1 MGIQE
6 ECIGRNTVLFAVNR
20 LAELFAAAL
29 AVFAIYVAGFGVFDT
44 IVVYGVT
51 VLLGAI
57 VGFLILASRALETAA
72 SGEHGWRKKAES
84 VADLVLL
91 VVFALLIWRWSGIM
105 LEQEEFFIDISQTD
119 MALAWVAF
127 ALIGY
132 LTWRH
137 FGLPMALVFLGIIAY
152 ALLPHSVGGAGLD
165 WTSIADRQWFTT
177 DGVFGR
183 PVQVVSTVVL
193 IFIVFGA
200 ILQASG
206 AGAILLK
213 IAFSATGRF
222 AGGPAHASILGSA
235 LFGTMSGAAVAN
247 VVSTGIFTIPI
258 IKKAGFRAKFAGGV
272 EAAAS
277 TGGQIMP
284 PVMGVVAFIMADVTA
299 IPYLQIVVA
308 AILPAVFYYLS
319 LFLVVLVESRQQNV
333 GATPPEQREK
343 ITGSDWLKSLA
354 FWVPLAIIVGVL
366 LTGRTPQNAGYY
378 AMIAAVVLC
387 LVLFPEFRHPKKWWE
402 ALVSA
407 GRTSANLMIIVAS
420 VGVVIG
426 IVNMTGI
433 GLAFADAI
441 RSTSGGHLFFALVL
455 VMIGC
460 LVMGMGVPS
469 VTAYLILALVMGP
482 VLENLGIP
490 KIAAHMFMVYFGVLS
505 VVTPPVAL
513 AAFAAAPIAGA
524 KPMETA
530 FEAVRLSIAGF
541 IIPFVFV
548 YNPEILIIDGF
559 TITGLIWSIVSFVLA
574 TWLIATG
581 LARYEA
587 APLPAWESVL
597 RVVLA
602 IAILTPDRLSTLV
615 AGAIAIALVAFHNTR
630 NSQPKIASNN

>member
-1 MGIQE
+1 M
-6 ECIGRNTVLFAVNR
+6 LFAVNR

-51 VLLGAI
+51 VLLGTI

-84 VADLVLL
+84 LADLVLL

-152 ALLPHSVGGAGLD
+152 ALLPHSIGGAGLD

-319 LFLVVLVESRQQNV
+319 LFLVVLVESRKQNV

-354 FWVPLAIIVGVL
+354 FWIPLAIIVGVL

-387 LVLFPEFRHPKKWWE
+387 LVLFPEFRHPRKWWE

-602 IAILTPDRLSTLV
+602 IAILTPDRLSTMV
-615 AGAIAIALVAFHNTR
+615 AGVIAIALVAFHNTR

>member
-1 MGIQE
+1 LL
-6 ECIGRNTVLFAVNR
+6 RHLNR
-20 LAELFAAAL
+20 LADAIAAVL
-29 AVFAIYVAGFGVFDT
+29 AIFAIYVAGFGVFDT

-51 VLLGAI
+51 VLLGAV
-57 VGFLILASRALETAA
+57 VGFLALSCRDLETDEGAA
-72 SGEHGWRKKAES
+72 NGTPGFAARVSSFVNIGLLI
-84 VADLVLL
+84 VFCLL
-91 VVFALLIWRWSGIM
+91 VWRWSGIM
-105 LEQEEFFIDISQTD
+105 LEQEEFFVDISQTD
-119 MALAWVAF
+119 MGFAWVAF

-137 FGLPMALVFLGIIAY
+137 YGLPMAMVYVAIITF
-152 ALLPHSVGGAGLD
+152 ALLPYGMGGAGLD
-165 WTSIADRQWFTT
+165 WSSVADRQWFTT

-235 LFGTMSGAAVAN
+235 LFGTMSGAAIAN

-258 IKKAGFRAKFAGGV
+258 IKKAGFKAKFAGGV

-299 IPYLQIVVA
+299 IPYLKIVVA
-308 AILPAVFYYLS
+308 AIIPALFYYLS
-319 LFLVVLVESRQQNV
+319 LFLVVLVESRKQNI
-333 GATPPEQREK
+333 GATPADEREK
-343 ITGSDWLKSLA
+343 ITPGDWIKSLA
-354 FWVPLAIIVGVL
+354 FWVPLAIIVAVL
-366 LTGRTPQNAGYY
+366 LTGRTPQKAGFY
-378 AMIAAVVLC
+378 AMIAATILC
-387 LVLFPEFRHPKKWWE
+387 LVLFPQFRNPKKWWQ
-402 ALVSA
+402 ALVGA
-407 GRTSANLMIIVAS
+407 GRTAASLMIIVAS

-426 IVNMTGI
+426 LVNMTGV

-441 RSTSGGHLFFALVL
+441 RATSGDSLFLALIL
-455 VMIGC
+455 VMLGC

-482 VLENLGIP
+482 VLEGLGIP
-490 KIAAHMFMVYFGVLS
+490 KIAAHLFMVYFGVLS

-548 YNPEILIIDGF
+548 YQPDILIIDGF
-559 TITGLIWSIVSFVLA
+559 TIGGLAWSIIGFLFA

-581 LARYEA
+581 LARYES
-587 APLPAWESVL
+587 APLALWESAL
-597 RVVLA
+597 RVAAAV
-602 IAILTPDRLSTLV
+602 AILTPDRATSLAGIAV
-615 AGAIAIALVAFHNTR
+615 AVGLITFHHYR
-630 NSQPKIASNN
+630 HSSPKIASRS

>member
-1 MGIQE
+1 MQTFVS
-6 ECIGRNTVLFAVNR
+6 RFADVV
-20 LAELFAAAL
+20 AAAL

-44 IVVYGVT
+44 IIVYGTT
-51 VLLGAI
+51 VLLGVVA
-57 VGFLILASRALETAA
+57 GFLALADRSKDRDG
-72 SGEHGWRKKAES
+72 SGEGDGRRGALATYLN
-84 VADLVLL
+84 VALM
-91 VVFALLIWRWSGIM
+91 VVFVALVWRWSGIM
-105 LEQEEFFIDISQTD
+105 LEQEEFFIDISRTD

-137 FGLPMALVFLGIIAY
+137 FGVPMAVVYFGIILF
-152 ALLPHSVGGAGLD
+152 ALAPHALGGAGLV
-165 WTSIADRQWFTT
+165 WSSVADRQWFTT

-206 AGAILLK
+206 AGAVLLK

-258 IKKAGFRAKFAGGV
+258 IKKAGFKPKFAGGV

-299 IPYLQIVVA
+299 IPYLLIVVA
-308 AILPAVFYYLS
+308 AILPALFYYFS
-319 LFLVVLVESRQQNV
+319 LFLVVLIEARKQQV
-333 GATPPEQREK
+333 GATPRTEREP
-343 ITGSDWLKSLA
+343 ITSSDWLKSLA
-354 FWVPLAIIVGVL
+354 FWIPLAVIVGVL
-366 LTGRTPQNAGYY
+366 LTGRTPQKAGYY
-378 AMIAAVVLC
+378 AMIVATVLC
-387 LVLFPEFRHPKKWWE
+387 LGLFPEFRHPKKWWE
-402 ALVSA
+402 ALVHA
-407 GRTSANLMIIVAS
+407 GRTAGTLMIIVAS

-441 RSTSGGHLFFALVL
+441 RATSGGDLFFALVL

-524 KPMETA
+524 KPMETG

-548 YNPEILIIDGF
+548 YNPDILIIDSF
-559 TITGLIWSIVSFVLA
+559 TVSGLAWAILSFMAA

-587 APLPAWESVL
+587 AALAPWESVVRL
-597 RVVLA
+597 LLA
-602 IAILTPDRLSTLV
+602 IALLTPDRLSTLV
-615 AGAIAIALVAFHNTR
+615 AGLLAVLLVGWHNYR
-630 NSQPKIASNN
+630 HMQPKSLPSTDPGRTP

>member
-1 MGIQE
+1 M
-6 ECIGRNTVLFAVNR
+6 LFAVNR

-57 VGFLILASRALETAA
+57 VGFLILASRALEAET
-72 SGEHGWRKKAES
+72 SGQKGWRKRAES
-84 VADLVLL
+84 VADLGLL
-91 VVFALLIWRWSGIM
+91 IVFSLLIWRWSGIM

-152 ALLPHSVGGAGLD
+152 ALLPHSIGGAGLD
-165 WTSIADRQWFTT
+165 WTSVADRQWFTT

-319 LFLVVLVESRQQNV
+319 LFLVVLVESRKQNV

-354 FWVPLAIIVGVL
+354 FWIPLAIIVGVL

-559 TITGLIWSIVSFVLA
+559 TITGLVWSIVSFVLA

-587 APLPAWESVL
+587 APLPAWESLL

-602 IAILTPDRLSTLV
+602 IAILAPDRLSTLV
-615 AGAIAIALVAFHNTR
+615 AGAIAIALLALHNTR